1 MNRWYPILLNV
12 GLYYA
17 LWTLAV
23 LGMGTPWWWIA
34 PALVVPC
41 AIYQLR
47 WSPAPRSEAIVIII
61 GAAAGASFDVLSNAL
76 GLFRSASPSRV
87 EFILVFFTLWI
98 NFGTT
103 LRPCLRWMWGWPVVA
118 AVFGGIGAPLTYWVA
133 ARLGAITP
141 VESHWRAFAWCAVQ
155 YAIALPIWMLAA
167 SAFIPGS
174 HESTHRATSPASPPT
189 LGRSTS

>member
-1 MNRWYPILLNV
+1 MNRWQPILLNV

-34 PALVVPC
+34 PVLVVPC

-47 WSPAPRSEAIVIII
+47 WSSAPRSEALVIII
-61 GAAAGASFDVLSNAL
+61 GAAAGATFDVLSNAL

-87 EFILVFFTLWI
+87 EFTLVFFALWI

-103 LRPCLRWMWGWPVVA
+103 LRPCLHWMWRLPVA
-118 AVFGGIGAPLTYWVA
+118 AVALGGLGAPLTYWVA

-141 VESHWRAFAWCAVQ
+141 IEPQWRAFAWCGVQ
-155 YAIALPIWMLAA
+155 YALALPIWMLAA
-167 SAFIPGS
+167 SAFIPAS
-174 HESTHRATSPASPPT
+174 HEPVRRSSSTASPPT
-189 LGRSTS
+189 QGRSPS